1 MSHRFKI
8 SIVTIVALSC
18 FAVCPQFAHALK
30 PLDRLPQTSDPVVPT
45 NPVPTTT
52 AAPVTVEYVYKK
64 GKYAPQDA
72 AIKAFEDR
80 VLQASREWQL
90 KADADSYEAKSAALG
105 TGGALALVKI
115 SEGKLTFTPAKSL
128 REEVKLTLDGI
139 NQGLRRYARKG
150 AYAGALRYVLELEP
164 WAEEA
169 GRQVK
174 FTGTAAS
181 DPIDLF
187 GAIAEAKSAPLQ
199 AGVYLGKPTVQNDE
213 QTPFVLGAV
222 AWSKVEEKP
231 APGGVTPED
240 AAVKLH
246 LRLEIRNTTGG
257 VVGVAY
263 LGINEETARLE
274 VVKLVMGDKVGSDTS
289 APKDS
294 KDQTVSS
301 NDVKLLEQGIALDE
315 KQLAEAQQE
324 YESLNDRYFLSR
336 RQVWT
341 RADQAQLDKMQAR
354 LEKLRTTIAELKNQ
368 LVTKRTRL
376 VKVRALA
383 VGTQTDNTQ
392 AERDKLKKE
401 ITRDE
406 ENLGLMETQ
415 QANIAQ
421 ALQRTGSRE
430 YAMQMRTLTA
440 AMKELRAKIA
450 DEKAAYAKLTEQSD
464 TATAG
469 QQREVQDQAKELQAY
484 QGALGNLVFT
494 NDKKVMCTLAITKSK
509 SSLVRP

>member
-1 MSHRFKI
+1 MNHRLKI
-8 SIVTIVALSC
+8 SLVTIVAMSC
-18 FAVCPQFAHALK
+18 FDVCPQLAHALK
-30 PLDRLPQTSDPVVPT
+30 PLEHLPQVSDPAAPA

-52 AAPVTVEYVYKK
+52 TAPVTVEYVYKK

-72 AIKAFEDR
+72 AVKAFEDR
-80 VLQASREWQL
+80 VFQASREWQL

-105 TGGALALVKI
+105 TGSALALVKI
-115 SEGKLTFTPAKSL
+115 GEGKLTFIPAKSL

-150 AYAGALRYVLELEP
+150 VYAGALRYVLELEP
-164 WAEEA
+164 WTEEA

-174 FTGTAAS
+174 FTSTAAS

-199 AGVYLGKPTVQNDE
+199 AGVYLGKPTVQNEE

-222 AWSKVEEKP
+222 AWTKVEEKP

-240 AAVKLH
+240 AAVKLQ
-246 LRLEIRNTTGG
+246 LRLEIKNTTGG

-274 VVKLVMGDKVGSDTS
+274 VVKLVVGDKVGTEVNT
-289 APKDS
+289 PKDS
-294 KDQTVSS
+294 NDQAVSA

-324 YESLNDRYFLSR
+324 YDNLNGRYFVYQ
-336 RQVWT
+336 RQYWGRV
-341 RADQAQLDKMQAR
+341 DQVQLGKMQVR
-354 LEKLRTTIAELKNQ
+354 LTKLQATIAELKNQ

-383 VGTQTDNTQ
+383 VGTQTDNSQ
-392 AERDKLKKE
+392 AERVKLKKE

-415 QANIAQ
+415 KVAITE

-430 YAMQMRTLTA
+430 YAMQMRVLMD

-450 DEKAAYAKLTEQSD
+450 DEKAAYAKLSEQND

-469 QQREVQDQAKELQAY
+469 QQRETQDQMQELQAY

-494 NDKKVMCTLAITKSK
+494 NNNKVMCTLAITKSK